1 MFLYYPLIYSKL
13 VLYFFLF
20 LCFSFLWVTCQYRKY
35 RNNYISLIISCICV
49 EIFPLGTKWGQKY
62 GKKNSKKRKSRL
74 KNHIAD

>member
-1 MFLYYPLIYSKL
+1 MVAYG
-13 VLYFFLF
+13 YFQAITFR
-20 LCFSFLWVTCQYRKY
+20 CRKY

-62 GKKNSKKRKSRL
+62 DKKNSKKRKSRL